1 MASKVYIF
9 GNGVITVRQNV
20 EHKIKLWYEVNG
32 YINQIEGSYHSFFTA
47 LIALFGIVIAA
58 LGTKIIPEHAI
69 QVRIFILIFTPAAIA
84 STVAFLAYNIRWVA
98 MARNYASK
106 LEAEINHELGE
117 DIFLWNGRLVDKC
130 MAKSSANLVV
140 FSCNLLFFLFV
151 WFVLNYYMWII
162 PISVAAK
169 CIYTALL
176 TIIPALCLLPFAG
189 NERVR
194 KMPLEDEK

>member
-1 MASKVYIF
+1 MEMKVYIF
-9 GNGVITVRQNV
+9 GNGVIAVRQNA
-20 EHKIKLWYEVNG
+20 EHKIKLWYEVNR
-32 YINQIEGSYHSFFTA
+32 YINQIEGSYHGFFTA
-47 LIALFGIVIAA
+47 LIALLGIVIAA
-58 LGTKIIPEHAI
+58 LVTKIIPEHAT

-84 STVAFLAYNIRWVA
+84 STVAFLAYNFRWMA

-169 CIYTALL
+169 CTYTALL
-176 TIIPALCLLPFAG
+176 TIVSALCLLPFAR

-194 KMPLEDEK
+194 KMPLEDEE

>member
-1 MASKVYIF
+1 MEIKVYIF
-9 GNGVITVRQNV
+9 RNGVITVTQNV
-20 EHKIKLWYEVNG
+20 EQKIKLWYEINDS
-32 YINQIEGSYHSFFTA
+32 INQIERSYHGFFTA
-47 LIALFGIVIAA
+47 LIALLGIVITA
-58 LGTKIIPEHAI
+58 LGTKIIPEHET
-69 QVRIFILIFTPAAIA
+69 QVRIFILIFTPAAMA
-84 STVAFLAYNIRWVA
+84 STIAFLAYNFRWVA

-140 FSCNLLFFLFV
+140 FFCNLMFFLFV

-162 PISVAAK
+162 PISVAVK

-176 TIIPALCLLPFAG
+176 TIVSALCLLPFAG
-189 NERVR
+189 NEKVR

>member
-1 MASKVYIF
+1 MKVYIL
-9 GNGVITVRQNV
+9 GNGVITVRQNT
-20 EHKIKLWYEVNG
+20 EHKIKLWYEVNR
-32 YINQIEGSYHSFFTA
+32 YINQIEGSYHGFFTA
-47 LIALFGIVIAA
+47 LIALLGIVIAA
-58 LGTKIIPEHAI
+58 LGTKIIPEHAT

-84 STVAFLAYNIRWVA
+84 STVAFLAYNFRWMA

-169 CIYTALL
+169 CTYTALL
-176 TIIPALCLLPFAG
+176 TIVSALCLLPFAR

-194 KMPLEDEK
+194 KMPLEDEE